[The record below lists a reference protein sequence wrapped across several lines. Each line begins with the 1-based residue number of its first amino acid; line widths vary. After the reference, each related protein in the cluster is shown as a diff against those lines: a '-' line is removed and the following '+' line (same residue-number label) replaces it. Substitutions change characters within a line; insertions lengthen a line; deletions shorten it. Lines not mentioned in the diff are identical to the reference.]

1 MNPSTVRDNLKI
13 ALQSIIGLRVMDY
26 VPDSANIPTNNA
38 FAVVGQLSLN
48 YDYTLNRGFD
58 FATCNIIVMVGRM
71 SERSGQERLD
81 GLLASSGSTSIKAA
95 VEADKTLSGAV
106 QTLRVVSASPGT
118 ITSANIDYLSYQ
130 YSVELIG

>member
-1 MNPSTVRDNLKI
+1 MTPSTVRTNLKT
-13 ALQSIIGLRVMDY
+13 ALQTITGMRVFDY
-26 VPDSANIPTNNA
+26 VPDSTNVPTNNA
-38 FAVVGQLSLN
+38 FAIVGQLNMN
-48 YDYTLNRGFD
+48 YDFTLNRGFD
-58 FATCNIIVMVGRM
+58 SATCNIIVIVGRM
-71 SERSGQERLD
+71 SEKDGQARLD

-95 VEADKTLSGAV
+95 VEADKTLGGAV

>member
-1 MNPSTVRDNLKI
+1 MTPSTVRDNLKT
-13 ALQSIIGLRVMDY
+13 ALQSISGLRVFDY
-26 VPDSANIPTNNA
+26 VPDSTNIPTNNA
-38 FAVVGQLSLN
+38 FAIVGQLNMN
-48 YDYTLNRGFD
+48 YDFTLNRGFD
-58 FATCNIIVMVGRM
+58 SATCQIIVVVGRM

-81 GLLASSGSTSIKAA
+81 GLLASSGSTSIKTAI
-95 VEADKTLSGAV
+95 EADKTLSGAV

>member
-1 MNPSTVRDNLKI
+1 MTPSTVRDNLKT
-13 ALQSIIGLRVMDY
+13 ALQSISGLRVFDY
-26 VPDSANIPTNNA
+26 VPDSTNIPTNNA
-38 FAVVGQLSLN
+38 FAIVGQLNMN
-48 YDYTLNRGFD
+48 YDFTLNRGFD
-58 FATCNIIVMVGRM
+58 SATCQIIVIVGRM

-81 GLLASSGSTSIKAA
+81 GLLASSGSTSIKTAI
-95 VEADKTLSGAV
+95 EADKTLSGAV

>member
-1 MNPSTVRDNLKI
+1 MNPSTVRDNLKT
-13 ALQSIIGLRVMDY
+13 ALQTITGLRVMDY

-71 SERSGQERLD
+71 SERNGQERLD

>member
-1 MNPSTVRDNLKI
+1 MNPSTVRTNLKT
-13 ALQSIIGLRVMDY
+13 ALSTITGMRVFDY
-26 VPDSANIPTNNA
+26 VPDSTNIPTNNA
-38 FAVVGQLSLN
+38 FAIVGQLSMN

-58 FATCNIIVMVGRM
+58 SASCQIIVVVGRM
-71 SERSGQERLD
+71 SEKDGQSRLD

-95 VEADKTLSGAV
+95 VEVDKTLGGAV

>member
-1 MNPSTVRDNLKI
+1 MNPSTVRTNLKT
-13 ALQSIIGLRVMDY
+13 ALTAISGLRVFDY
-26 VPDSANIPTNNA
+26 VPDSTNIPTNNA
-38 FAVVGQLSLN
+38 FAIVGQLSMN

-58 FATCNIIVMVGRM
+58 SASCQIIVVVGRM
-71 SERSGQERLD
+71 SEKDGQSRLD

>member
-1 MNPSTVRDNLKI
+1 MNPSTVRTNLKT
-13 ALQSIIGLRVMDY
+13 ALTAISGLRVFDY
-26 VPDSANIPTNNA
+26 VPDSTNIPTNNA
-38 FAVVGQLSLN
+38 FAIVGQLSMN

-58 FATCNIIVMVGRM
+58 SATCQIIVVVGRM
-71 SERSGQERLD
+71 SEKDGQSRLD

-95 VEADKTLSGAV
+95 VEADKTLGGAV